1 VVDFVLV
8 MLVLLPMFVAIL
20 QLGLALYVRN
30 TLAACAQEGARYG
43 ADADFVRQGGD
54 VMAARAADRAASC
67 INGSISSAFS
77 RNVIASS
84 PLLADGGGGQVA
96 VVEVRV
102 ASPLPVLGLF
112 GLGDQVLHVQ
122 GDAMQEQP

>member
-1 VVDFVLV
+1 

-30 TLAACAQEGARYG
+30 TIAACAQEGARYG
-43 ADADFVRQGGD
+43 ADADFVRQGAG
-54 VMAARAADRAASC
+54 VMASRAADRTKAC
-67 INGSISSAFS
+67 IDSSVSGSFS
-77 RNVIASS
+77 RNVTAST
-84 PLLADGGGGQVA
+84 PLVADPGGTPVA

-102 ASPLPVLGLF
+102 ASPLPVFGFF
-112 GLGDQVLHVQ
+112 GLGGQVLHVR